1 MEVEDIETAPA
12 FHGEHPVG
20 PEVEASF
27 GVIPRGEQGRCRQA
41 SMAFPL
47 VEIEGAY
54 RPEACEADSG
64 IAAVDAPEGAACP
77 GA

>member
-1 MEVEDIETAPA
+1 MEVEGIETVPA
-12 FHGEHPVG
+12 FHEAHRVVPGV
-20 PEVEASF
+20 EVSF
-27 GVIPRGEQGRCRQA
+27 GVIFRGEQDQCRQA
-41 SMAFPL
+41 SATFPL

-64 IAAVDAPEGAACP
+64 IAVDALEVAECP